1 MNVIVEVKLVL
12 IDVNDNFFNELEEV
26 SNSLGMT
33 VGEYLENLH
42 EKNQSLKN
50 VLLEDK
56 EGLQT
61 FIKKYHTIL
70 DDLFT
75 LNSEA
80 LAIVNENDD
89 AEIMKPV
96 FLKLSK
102 IASGDITVLSKLY
115 DVYVQTSKQQEINS
129 SILE

>member
-1 MNVIVEVKLVL
+1 ML
-12 IDVNDNFFNELEEV
+12 IDVDDNFFNELEEV
-26 SNSLGMT
+26 STLLDMT

-56 EGLQT
+56 EGLQE
-61 FIKKYHTIL
+61 FVKKYHTVL
-70 DDLFT
+70 DDLFI
-75 LNSEA
+75 LNRES

-115 DVYVQTSKQQEINS
+115 DVYVQTSKQPMIS
-129 SILE
+129 SSTLE

>member
-1 MNVIVEVKLVL
+1 ML

-26 SNSLGMT
+26 SNSLDMT

-42 EKNQSLKN
+42 EKNQNLKN

-61 FIKKYHTIL
+61 FVKKYHTIL
-70 DDLFT
+70 DDLFI

-80 LAIVNENDD
+80 LAIINENDD
-89 AEIMKPV
+89 AQIMKPV

-115 DVYVQTSKQQEINS
+115 DVYVQTSKQQVINS
-129 SILE
+129 STLE

>member
-1 MNVIVEVKLVL
+1 ML
-12 IDVNDNFFNELEEV
+12 IDVDDNFFNELEEV
-26 SNSLGMT
+26 STLLDMT

-56 EGLQT
+56 EGLQE
-61 FIKKYHTIL
+61 FVKKYHTVL
-70 DDLFT
+70 DDLFI
-75 LNSEA
+75 LNREA

-115 DVYVQTSKQQEINS
+115 DVYVQTSKQQMIS
-129 SILE
+129 SSTLE

>member
-1 MNVIVEVKLVL
+1 ML
-12 IDVNDNFFNELEEV
+12 IDVDDNFFNELEEV
-26 SNSLGMT
+26 STLLDMT

-56 EGLQT
+56 EGLQE
-61 FIKKYHTIL
+61 FVKKYHTLL
-70 DDLFT
+70 DDLFI
-75 LNSEA
+75 LNREA
-80 LAIVNENDD
+80 LAIVSEHDD
-89 AEIMKPV
+89 AELMKPV

-115 DVYVQTSKQQEINS
+115 DVYVQTSKQQMIS
-129 SILE
+129 SSTLE

>member
-1 MNVIVEVKLVL
+1 MELVL
-12 IDVNDNFFNELEEV
+12 IDVDDNFFNELEEV
-26 SNSLGMT
+26 STLLDMT

-56 EGLQT
+56 EGLQE
-61 FIKKYHTIL
+61 FVKKYHTVL
-70 DDLFT
+70 DDLFI
-75 LNSEA
+75 LNREA

-115 DVYVQTSKQQEINS
+115 DVYVQTSKQQMIS
-129 SILE
+129 SSTLE

>member
-1 MNVIVEVKLVL
+1 MELVL
-12 IDVNDNFFNELEEV
+12 IDINDNFFNELEEV
-26 SNSLGMT
+26 STSLDMS
-33 VGEYLENLH
+33 VGEYLESLH
-42 EKNQSLKN
+42 EKNQNLKN

-56 EGLQT
+56 EGLQE
-61 FIKKYHTIL
+61 FVKKYHTVL
-70 DDLFT
+70 DDLFI

-102 IASGDITVLSKLY
+102 IVSGDITVLSKLY
-115 DVYVQTSKQQEINS
+115 DVYVQTSNQQKINYS
-129 SILE
+129 LLE

>member
-1 MNVIVEVKLVL
+1 ML
-12 IDVNDNFFNELEEV
+12 IDVDDNFFNELEEV
-26 SNSLGMT
+26 STLLDMT

-42 EKNQSLKN
+42 EKNQNLKN

-61 FIKKYHTIL
+61 FVKKYHTIL
-70 DDLFT
+70 DDLFI

-80 LAIVNENDD
+80 LAIINENDN

-115 DVYVQTSKQQEINS
+115 DVYVQTSKQQVLNS
-129 SILE
+129 STLE

>member
-1 MNVIVEVKLVL
+1 ML
-12 IDVNDNFFNELEEV
+12 IEVNDNFFNELEEV
-26 SNSLGMT
+26 SNSLDMT

-42 EKNQSLKN
+42 EKNQNLKN

-61 FIKKYHTIL
+61 FVKKYHTIL
-70 DDLFT
+70 DDLFI

-80 LAIVNENDD
+80 LAIINENDN

-115 DVYVQTSKQQEINS
+115 DVYVQTSKQQVLNS
-129 SILE
+129 STLE

>member
-1 MNVIVEVKLVL
+1 ML
-12 IDVNDNFFNELEEV
+12 IDVDDNFFNELEEV
-26 SNSLGMT
+26 STLLDMT

-56 EGLQT
+56 EGLQE
-61 FIKKYHTIL
+61 FVKKYHTVL
-70 DDLFT
+70 DDLFI
-75 LNSEA
+75 LNREA

-115 DVYVQTSKQQEINS
+115 DVYVQTSKQPMIS
-129 SILE
+129 SSTLE

>member
-1 MNVIVEVKLVL
+1 ML

-26 SNSLGMT
+26 STSLDMT

-56 EGLQT
+56 EGLQE
-61 FIKKYHTIL
+61 FVKKYHTVL
-70 DDLFT
+70 DDLFI
-75 LNSEA
+75 LNHEV

-102 IASGDITVLSKLY
+102 IANGDITVLSKLY
-115 DVYVQTSKQQEINS
+115 DVYVQTSKQQVIS
-129 SILE
+129 SSTLE

>member
-1 MNVIVEVKLVL
+1 MEVELVL
-12 IDVNDNFFNELEEV
+12 IEVNDNFFNELEEV
-26 SNSLGMT
+26 SNSLDMT

-42 EKNQSLKN
+42 EKNQNLKN

-61 FIKKYHTIL
+61 FVKKYHTIL
-70 DDLFT
+70 DDLFI

-80 LAIVNENDD
+80 LAIINENDN

-115 DVYVQTSKQQEINS
+115 DVYVQTSKQQVLNS
-129 SILE
+129 STLE